1 MIWKYGDCETWLT
14 PIIQSEKM
22 IINGIT
28 KKTKQA
34 IEMEATAFDNSA
46 LANKFL
52 LKETSETEDV
62 VL

>member
-1 MIWKYGDCETWLT
+1 
-14 PIIQSEKM
+14 M